1 MRTSASPPGPG
12 DEAQRGSVGLNGTYW
27 ASRSQRHRTA
37 ATLTFRASWDTGPGP
52 SSITAGGSAAS
63 ISSEGSPCNEPN
75 PVRAGGGQQAVPG
88 RAPIPTPPLPPLAA
102 HHQPVPPP
110 GSAAP
115 WPCRAPRCPGSW
127 RGAAGQRR
135 CAAAGGEV
143 GRPRWRSDVLMK
155 VSGPRAVHKGE
166 PEPGPCRAGGGSV
179 HPKPAP
185 GCPVRSSGHRRA
197 QSGALRGAIGYG
209 GRRFSALFVS
219 FLRGS
224 MKEPQNAPNA
234 AARRAEGSSG
244 GAVEADTTSAPPAH
258 ARYGREAPPS

>member
-88 RAPIPTPPLPPLAA
+88 RAPIPTPPLPPPAA

-166 PEPGPCRAGGGSV
+166 PEPGPCRAGGGL
-179 HPKPAP
+179 
-185 GCPVRSSGHRRA
+185 RSPQTRSRVP
-197 QSGALRGAIGYG
+197 
-209 GRRFSALFVS
+209 SALI
-219 FLRGS
+219 G
-224 MKEPQNAPNA
+224 
-234 AARRAEGSSG
+234 
-244 GAVEADTTSAPPAH
+244 
-258 ARYGREAPPS
+258 APPSTVRSTPRCHRLRRAPFLCPFRVLSARLHEGTSERPQRRRAPGGRQLWRRG